1 MENFRFTKEDK
12 EMRFYIPGYENPV
25 ILNLAT
31 KIATSPAGNVIK
43 SFQGYF
49 SNIDVRDVLAGSPS
63 PEYANFLHWFIADYK
78 SKHGVQLTNC
88 GTIINKLCEAY
99 ARNKEL
105 LNRMEQ
111 FYVSYKFTTA
121 YWPLRAYGLRW
132 CMDNL
137 SSKTLHIIAE
147 INPEHTFD
155 IDTSS
160 RYFGYSS
167 HYTFDQT
174 ITLICKAWNLKKT
187 GIGMLGPTYTQ
198 DDLKKGLATFINT
211 IIQKYYKKDIFML
224 EFIINEAF
232 RYLPQVYA
240 LQTQTD
246 AYILLEQLFQYWL
259 NEKLYPTDSIS
270 FLRDYW
276 YMQESMK
283 SCNYTKY
290 PKYLRTVHD
299 VVSFNYKSTDFSD
312 SQKEKFVNNIR
323 KNFDYIGRKYCIL
336 TPKDIE
342 DVRKEG
348 SSLNHCV
355 LSYVKRCI
363 DTTDH
368 QIVFLRKNDDIISL
382 ETPLVTLHIYKNAVI
397 HARGYNN
404 RLPDTNEINAIVEYC
419 SIKGL
424 TLADVDIK
432 TK

>member
-63 PEYANFLHWFIADYK
+63 PEYANFLYWFIARYK
-78 SKHGVQLTNC
+78 SNHGAQLTNC

-99 ARNKEL
+99 HRDEKL
-105 LNRMEQ
+105 LNKMEQ
-111 FYVSYKFTTA
+111 FYVSYKFSTR
-121 YWPLRAYGLRW
+121 YWQLHKYGLNW
-132 CMDNL
+132 CMSNL
-137 SSKTLHIIAE
+137 SNKTLHIIAE

-155 IDTSS
+155 IDISS

-167 HYTFDQT
+167 HYTFNQT

-198 DDLKKGLATFINT
+198 DDLEKGLATFINT

-232 RYLPQVYA
+232 RYLPQIYA
-240 LQTQTD
+240 LQTKTD

-259 NEKLYPTDSIS
+259 NEKLYPRDSIS
-270 FLRDYW
+270 LLRDYW
-276 YMQESMK
+276 DMQESMK
-283 SCNYTKY
+283 SCNFTKY
-290 PKYLRTVHD
+290 PKYLKTVHD
-299 VVSFNYKSTDFSD
+299 VVTFNYKNTDFSD
-312 SQKEKFVNNIR
+312 KQKDNFVQNIN
-323 KNFDYIGRKYCIL
+323 KNLNYIGRQYCII
-336 TPKDIE
+336 TPQDIE

-363 DTTDH
+363 ENKDH
-368 QIVFLRKNDDIISL
+368 QLVFLRKNDSIENL
-382 ETPLVTLHIYKNAVI
+382 ETPLVTLHIYKDAII

-404 RLPDTNEINAIVEYC
+404 RLPYANEINAIVEYC
-419 SIKGL
+419 SIKKL
-424 TLADVDIK
+424 ELIDNDIK
-432 TK
+432 VK